1 MSTHRIEV
9 SRAHYC
15 ETIVSGTIAPDD
27 RDPHKLRLTT
37 PDGCQFRAA
46 PLGDVSIGAGIGQWR
61 VIPIMQT
68 DGQITRLQIV
78 EEYSPSAIEDDR
90 FICVGRTNQVSRK
103 HNTVTVKIERPG
115 EATIR
120 PTLFD
125 PPSPVK
131 SGQIWQFIAQ
141 RVGMTLAIVAA
152 TQLDGVG
159 VESGELRLAPVGE
172 PDRGSETRQGV
183 GSMELGVADEIALRF
198 PPDGT
203 PRSARL
209 QRAFH
214 QAESVESRVPNEEQ
228 SKRKRPVNS
237 LLSTSELRAIAL
249 TALNQ
254 QLSRDWDLSL
264 TRVKEPIWEWD
275 ARSLVPTEARARV
288 QVNSRTNVARVYLY
302 PDRLNYTPARCLD
315 AATERK
321 SSADDNLDRLIVTP
335 LGAARGIG
343 ASCFR
348 VQIGPYEIVMDAG
361 TRPKGSDPLPAF
373 ELLERPDLLL
383 ITHAHLDHIGALP
396 IFHRDFPDVPTI
408 ATHGTREIAHVMLTD
423 GLKVQTAR
431 QRQGNE
437 DFQQLFDADDLD
449 RTLFE
454 LQTEP
459 VGVDFSPLPGLT
471 ARFIHAGHIVGAA
484 CIYLQYGNRSILYT
498 GDYNTTSSRTTE
510 GLKLADLPQAD
521 ILITESTYGS
531 DTHPSRRTQ
540 ESDLIKAI
548 VEVVAAGG
556 NVLIPAFALGRAQ
569 EIILAIRTSALFHSV
584 NVPVYIDG
592 LVREVTDL
600 FQTQLELL
608 PASVQN
614 FAKTQ
619 SPFFSDKSAPRIIA
633 IASPKER
640 PLAMEHPS
648 VIIASSGMLIGGASI
663 FYAKT
668 LLQRENAAVFIS
680 GYTDEESP
688 GRFLQSLEPGNSIE
702 LDGTPLTVRAK
713 IQRFNLSAHADRVG
727 ITQVIHRVNPQHL
740 ILIHGS
746 QSALHELS
754 RAGDL
759 RDKYWIHIP
768 EVGDTITFG
777 QAPEHL
783 SKAQVA
789 RVDAGQEFEVEIE
802 AEFDGAWLRIADSVL
817 ADPRWQHL
825 AATGLLSAKWT
836 KGGLMLKPA
845 SHKSMAVESAIS
857 SGIDCCAVC
866 EFFDGYLCR
875 GEDSPL
881 YKRDVDPAAKC
892 PEFVR
897 QVVTVESLP
906 VDVDL
911 VEPLLEDVDLAE
923 DDENLIDRI

>member
-1 MSTHRIEV
+1 MSANMSEV
-9 SRAHYC
+9 SREQYC
-15 ETIVSGTIAPDD
+15 EMTVSGTIAPDD
-27 RDPHKLRLTT
+27 RDPHKLVLTT

-46 PLGDVSIGAGIGQWR
+46 PLGSISMGEGSRQWR

-68 DGQITRLQIV
+68 DGNITRLQIV
-78 EEYSPSAIEDDR
+78 AEQSPKLREGDR
-90 FICVGRTNQVSRK
+90 FVCVGKTNQVSRK
-103 HNTVTVKIERPG
+103 HHTVSLKIDRPG
-115 EATIR
+115 EPTIR

-125 PPSPVK
+125 PPSQVN
-131 SGQIWQFIAQ
+131 SGQLWQMVAQ
-141 RVGMTLAIVAA
+141 RVGMTLAIVESI
-152 TQLDGVG
+152 QLDGLEVG
-159 VESGELRLAPVGE
+159 SEELGVGSEQVSPAWVRSMVGQPDPTNSASRVPFQESAELQLAPVGAT
-172 PDRGSETRQGV
+172 DRGNEGRPEVQI
-183 GSMELGVADEIALRF
+183 EA
-198 PPDGT
+198 
-203 PRSARL
+203 
-209 QRAFH
+209 QRG
-214 QAESVESRVPNEEQ
+214 
-228 SKRKRPVNS
+228 RKRPSNS
-237 LLSTSELRAIAL
+237 QLPTAEMTSIA
-249 TALNQ
+249 TAALDREQ
-254 QLSRDWDLSL
+254 PDRDWALSL
-264 TRVKEPIWEWD
+264 IRVKEPIWEWD
-275 ARSLVPTEARARV
+275 ARSLVPTDARARV
-288 QVNSRTNVARVYLY
+288 QVNSRTHVPRVFVYPQGSGE
-302 PDRLNYTPARCLD
+302 PDRDTETRQRGELTPD
-315 AATERK
+315 ATTN
-321 SSADDNLDRLIVTP
+321 DLDRLIVTP

-348 VQIGPYEIVMDAG
+348 VQIGPYEIVLDAG

-373 ELLERPDLLL
+373 ELLERPNLIV

-396 IFHRDFPDVPTI
+396 IFHRDFPDVPMI
-408 ATHGTREIAHVMLTD
+408 CTHGTREIAHVMLTD
-423 GLKVQTAR
+423 GLKVQAAK

-437 DFQQLFDADDLD
+437 DFQQLFGAEDLD
-449 RTLFE
+449 LTLFE
-454 LQTEP
+454 LQTQP

-471 ARFIHAGHIVGAA
+471 MRFIHAGHIVGAA

-548 VEVVAAGG
+548 VEIVAAGG

-608 PASVQN
+608 PAAVQN

-619 SPFFSDKSAPRIIA
+619 SPFFSEKSAPRIIS
-633 IASPKER
+633 IGSPKER
-640 PLAMEHPS
+640 SLAMEHPS

-746 QSALHELS
+746 PSALHELS

-789 RVDAGQEFEVEIE
+789 RVDAGQEFELEIE

-845 SHKSMAVESAIS
+845 SHKSFAVDAAIL
-857 SGIDCCAVC
+857 SGMDCCAVC

-875 GEDSPL
+875 GEESPL
-881 YKRDVDPAAKC
+881 YKRNVDPTAKC
-892 PEFVR
+892 PAFDR
-897 QVVTVESLP
+897 QVVAVESQPVDGELD

-911 VEPLLEDVDLAE
+911 DVDS
-923 DDENLIDRI
+923 LIDLGEE

>member
-1 MSTHRIEV
+1 MT
-9 SRAHYC
+9 
-15 ETIVSGTIAPDD
+15 VSGTIAPDD
-27 RDPHKLRLTT
+27 RDPHKLVLTT

-46 PLGDVSIGAGIGQWR
+46 PLGSVSMGEGSRQWR

-68 DGQITRLQIV
+68 DGNITRLQIV
-78 EEYSPSAIEDDR
+78 EEESPIAIEGDR
-90 FICVGRTNQVSRK
+90 FVCVGKTNQVSRK
-103 HNTVTVKIERPG
+103 HNIVSLKIERPG
-115 EATIR
+115 EPTIR
-120 PTLFD
+120 PTLFN
-125 PPSPVK
+125 PPSQVK
-131 SGQIWQFIAQ
+131 SGQSWQIVAQ
-141 RVGMTLAIVAA
+141 RVGMTLEILTA
-152 TQLDGVG
+152 TQLDRQEV
-159 VESGELRLAPVGE
+159 SDSPPKSLPSAAPKTVKE
-172 PDRGSETRQGV
+172 PRNLDQQQTP
-183 GSMELGVADEIALRF
+183 EI
-198 PPDGT
+198 T
-203 PRSARL
+203 
-209 QRAFH
+209 
-214 QAESVESRVPNEEQ
+214 
-228 SKRKRPVNS
+228 
-237 LLSTSELRAIAL
+237 AIAL
-249 TALNQ
+249 AALNQ
-254 QLSRDWDLSL
+254 QLSERDWELAL
-264 TRVKEPIWEWD
+264 TRVKEPTWEWE
-275 ARSLVPTEARARV
+275 AQSLVSSDLRARV
-288 QVNSRTNVARVYLY
+288 QVNARTKGARVYVY
-302 PDRLNYTPARCLD
+302 PDQSKYVADRSGVSSD
-315 AATERK
+315 EAAVTTDE
-321 SSADDNLDRLIVTP
+321 DDKYLDRLIVTP

-348 VQIGPYEIVMDAG
+348 VQIGPYEIVLDAG

-373 ELLERPDLLL
+373 ELLERPNLIV

-396 IFHRDFPDVPTI
+396 IFHRDFPDVPMI
-408 ATHGTREIAHVMLTD
+408 CTHGTREIAHVMLTD
-423 GLKVQTAR
+423 GLKVQAAK

-437 DFQQLFDADDLD
+437 DFQQLFAAEDLD
-449 RTLFE
+449 LTLFE
-454 LQTEP
+454 LQTQP

-471 ARFIHAGHIVGAA
+471 MRFIHAGHIVGAA
-484 CIYLQYGNRSILYT
+484 CIYMQYGNRSILYT

-521 ILITESTYGS
+521 VLITESTYGS

-548 VEVVAAGG
+548 VAVVAAGG

-608 PASVQN
+608 PAAVQN

-619 SPFFSDKSAPRIIA
+619 SPFFSEKSAPRIIS
-633 IASPKER
+633 IGSPKER

-688 GRFLQSLEPGNSIE
+688 GRFLQSLEPGSEIE

-789 RVDAGQEFEVEIE
+789 RVDAGQEFELEIE
-802 AEFDGAWLRIADSVL
+802 AEFDGAWLRISDSVL
-817 ADPRWQHL
+817 EDPRWQHL

-845 SHKSMAVESAIS
+845 SHKALAVDSAIA
-857 SGIDCCAVC
+857 SGVDCCAVC

-881 YKRDVDPAAKC
+881 YKRDVDPTAKC

-897 QVVTVESLP
+897 QVVAVESQSVGDELD

-911 VEPLLEDVDLAE
+911 NVDLSI
-923 DDENLIDRI
+923 NLGEE

>member
-1 MSTHRIEV
+1 MSTNTIEI
-9 SRAHYC
+9 SLTPYC
-15 ETIVSGTIAPDD
+15 EMTVSGIIAPDD
-27 RDPHKLRLTT
+27 RDPNKLVLTT
-37 PDGCQFRAA
+37 LDGCQFRAA
-46 PLGDVSIGAGIGQWR
+46 PLGDVSIGAGSRQWR

-68 DGQITRLQIV
+68 DGNITRLQIV
-78 EEYSPSAIEDDR
+78 EEQSPGALEDDR
-90 FICVGRTNQVSRK
+90 FLCVGRTNQVSRK
-103 HNTVTVKIERPG
+103 HNTVSLKIERPG
-115 EATIR
+115 EPTIR

-125 PPSPVK
+125 PPPEVK
-131 SGQIWQFIAQ
+131 SGQLWQFVAH
-141 RVGMTLAIVAA
+141 RVGMTLGIVAA
-152 TQLDGVG
+152 EQLDN
-159 VESGELRLAPVGE
+159 LAVAEAVTKSLPSVAPKTIHE
-172 PDRGSETRQGV
+172 PRNLDKARSSEIT
-183 GSMELGVADEIALRF
+183 SIAL
-198 PPDGT
+198 
-203 PRSARL
+203 A
-209 QRAFH
+209 
-214 QAESVESRVPNEEQ
+214 
-228 SKRKRPVNS
+228 
-237 LLSTSELRAIAL
+237 
-249 TALNQ
+249 ALNVEQ
-254 QLSRDWDLSL
+254 IDRDWELSL
-264 TRVKEPIWEWD
+264 TRVKEPTWEWE
-275 ARSLVPTEARARV
+275 AHSLVPSDLRARV
-288 QVNSRTNVARVYLY
+288 QVNARTKVARVYVY
-302 PDRLNYTPARCLD
+302 PLGVLKDPTPTSQLPTPNSDLD
-315 AATERK
+315 T
-321 SSADDNLDRLIVTP
+321 LIVTP

-348 VQIGPYEIVMDAG
+348 VQIGTYEIVLDAG

-373 ELLERPDLLL
+373 ELLERPNLIL

-396 IFHRDFPDVPTI
+396 IFHRDFPEVPMI
-408 ATHGTREIAHVMLTD
+408 CTHGTREIAHVMLTD
-423 GLKVQTAR
+423 GLKVQAAQ

-437 DFQQLFDADDLD
+437 DFGQVFTADDLD
-449 RTLFE
+449 RTLFQ
-454 LQTEP
+454 LQTQP

-471 ARFIHAGHIVGAA
+471 VRFIHAGHIVGAA
-484 CIYLQYGNRSILYT
+484 CIYMAYGNRSILYT
-498 GDYNTTSSRTTE
+498 GDYNTTSSRTAE

-600 FQTQLELL
+600 FQNQLELL

-619 SPFFSDKSAPRIIA
+619 SPFFSDKSSPRIIS
-633 IASPKER
+633 IGSPKER
-640 PLAMEHPS
+640 NLAMEHPS
-648 VIIASSGMLIGGASI
+648 VIIASSGMLTGGASI
-663 FYAKT
+663 HYAKA
-668 LLQRENAAVFIS
+668 LLPRANAAVFVS

-688 GRFLQSLEPGNSIE
+688 GRLLQSLEPGNSIE
-702 LDGTPLTVRAK
+702 LDGKTLTVRAK

-817 ADPRWQHL
+817 EDPRWQHL

-845 SHKSMAVESAIS
+845 SHKSMAVESAIA

-875 GEDSPL
+875 GEESPL
-881 YKRDVDPAAKC
+881 YKRDVDPTAKC
-892 PEFVR
+892 LIFVR
-897 QVVTVESLP
+897 QIIAVESTAN
-906 VDVDL
+906 VEEWL
-911 VEPLLEDVDLAE
+911 VEPPIDGIDL
-923 DDENLIDRI
+923 DLDESD

>member
-1 MSTHRIEV
+1 MSTNTIEI
-9 SRAHYC
+9 SLEQYC
-15 ETIVSGTIAPDD
+15 EMTVSGIIAPDD
-27 RDPHKLRLTT
+27 RDPNKLVLTT

-46 PLGDVSIGAGIGQWR
+46 PLGDVSIGEGSRQWR

-68 DGQITRLQIV
+68 DGNITRLQIV
-78 EEYSPSAIEDDR
+78 EEQSPGALEVDR
-90 FICVGRTNQVSRK
+90 FVCVGRTNQVSRK
-103 HNTVTVKIERPG
+103 HNVVSLKIERPG
-115 EATIR
+115 EPTIR
-120 PTLFD
+120 PTIFD
-125 PPSPVK
+125 PPPQVK
-131 SGQIWQFIAQ
+131 SGQLWQIVAT
-141 RVGMTLAIVAA
+141 RVGTTLAIIEA
-152 TQLDGVG
+152 TQLDGWEV
-159 VESGELRLAPVGE
+159 
-172 PDRGSETRQGV
+172 
-183 GSMELGVADEIALRF
+183 
-198 PPDGT
+198 
-203 PRSARL
+203 
-209 QRAFH
+209 
-214 QAESVESRVPNEEQ
+214 AESVPKSLPSVV
-228 SKRKRPVNS
+228 SKTVYEPRNLDKDRS
-237 LLSTSELRAIAL
+237 SEIKSIAL
-249 TALNQ
+249 AALNQ
-254 QLSRDWDLSL
+254 ELNERDWELAL
-264 TRVKEPIWEWD
+264 TRVKEPTWEWE
-275 ARSLVPTEARARV
+275 AQSLVPSDLRARV
-288 QVNSRTNVARVYLY
+288 QVNARTKIARVYVY
-302 PDRLNYTPARCLD
+302 PHQSKFIADRSSTPVNGEESIAQEDNNY
-315 AATERK
+315 
-321 SSADDNLDRLIVTP
+321 LDRLIVTP

-373 ELLERPDLLL
+373 ELLERPNLIL

-396 IFHRDFPDVPTI
+396 IFHRDFPEVPMI
-408 ATHGTREIAHVMLTD
+408 CTHGTREIAHVMLTD
-423 GLKVQTAR
+423 GLKVQAAQ

-437 DFQQLFDADDLD
+437 DFGQVFSADDLD
-449 RTLFE
+449 RTLFT
-454 LQTEP
+454 LQTQP

-471 ARFIHAGHIVGAA
+471 VRFIHAGHIVGAA
-484 CIYLQYGNRSILYT
+484 CIYMQYGNRSILYT
-498 GDYNTTSSRTTE
+498 GDYNTTSSRTAE

-569 EIILAIRTSALFHSV
+569 EIILAIRTSALFHSI
-584 NVPVYIDG
+584 NVPVYVDG

-619 SPFFSDKSAPRIIA
+619 SPFFSEKSSPRIIS

-640 PLAMEHPS
+640 PLAIAHPS
-648 VIIASSGMLIGGASI
+648 VIIASSGMLTGGASI
-663 FYAKT
+663 GYAKI
-668 LLQRENAAVFIS
+668 LLERENAAVFIS

-688 GRFLQSLEPGNSIE
+688 GRFLQSLEPGAEIE
-702 LDGTPLTVRAK
+702 LDGTALTVRAK

-768 EVGDTITFG
+768 DVGDTITFG

-817 ADPRWQHL
+817 EDPRWQHL

-845 SHKSMAVESAIS
+845 SHKSMAVDSAIA
-857 SGIDCCAVC
+857 SGMDCCAVC

-881 YKRDVDPAAKC
+881 YKRDVDPTAKC

-897 QVVTVESLP
+897 QIVAVESQILDEEL
-906 VDVDL
+906 DVDMEL
-911 VEPLLEDVDLAE
+911 DVDSS
-923 DDENLIDRI
+923 IDLGEK

>member
-1 MSTHRIEV
+1 MSTNTIEI
-9 SRAHYC
+9 SLEQYC
-15 ETIVSGTIAPDD
+15 EMTVSGIIAPDD
-27 RDPHKLRLTT
+27 REPNKLVLTT

-46 PLGDVSIGAGIGQWR
+46 PLGDVDICEGSRQWR

-68 DGQITRLQIV
+68 DGNITRLQIV
-78 EEYSPSAIEDDR
+78 EEQSPRMLEGDR
-90 FICVGRTNQVSRK
+90 FACVGRTNQVSRK
-103 HNTVTVKIERPG
+103 HNIVSLKIERPG
-115 EATIR
+115 EPTIR

-125 PPSPVK
+125 PPSQVK
-131 SGQIWQFIAQ
+131 SGQLWQIVAQ
-141 RVGMTLAIVAA
+141 RVGTTLATIEA
-152 TQLDGVG
+152 TQLDGLEV
-159 VESGELRLAPVGE
+159 
-172 PDRGSETRQGV
+172 D
-183 GSMELGVADEIALRF
+183 
-198 PPDGT
+198 
-203 PRSARL
+203 
-209 QRAFH
+209 
-214 QAESVESRVPNEEQ
+214 ESVP
-228 SKRKRPVNS
+228 KS
-237 LLSTSELRAIAL
+237 LPSGADKTVYEPRNLDKERASEITPLAL
-249 TALNQ
+249 AALNKE
-254 QLSRDWDLSL
+254 LNERDWELSL
-264 TRVKEPIWEWD
+264 TRVKEPTWEWE
-275 ARSLVPTEARARV
+275 AQSLVPSDLRARI
-288 QVNSRTNVARVYLY
+288 QVNARTKVARVYVY
-302 PDRLNYTPARCLD
+302 PHQSKFIPA
-315 AATERK
+315 K
-321 SSADDNLDRLIVTP
+321 SSVPSDGEEVTSDEGDKYLDRLIVTP

-348 VQIGPYEIVMDAG
+348 VQIGPYEIVMDSG

-373 ELLERPDLLL
+373 ELLDRPNLIL

-396 IFHRDFPDVPTI
+396 IFHRDFPDVPMI
-408 ATHGTREIAHVMLTD
+408 CTHGTREIAHVMLTD
-423 GLKVQTAR
+423 GLKVQAAQQRRTLVGFPDVKSATR

-437 DFQQLFDADDLD
+437 DFGQVFTADDLD
-449 RTLFE
+449 RTLFQ
-454 LQTEP
+454 LQTQP

-471 ARFIHAGHIVGAA
+471 VRFIHAGHIVGAA
-484 CIYLQYGNRSILYT
+484 CIYMEYGNRSILYT
-498 GDYNTTSSRTTE
+498 GDYNTTSSRTAE

-548 VEVVAAGG
+548 VEVVANGG

-584 NVPVYIDG
+584 NVPVYVDG

-600 FQTQLELL
+600 FQTQLDLL
-608 PASVQN
+608 PAAVQN

-619 SPFFSDKSAPRIIA
+619 SPFFSDKSSPRIIS
-633 IASPKER
+633 IGSHKER
-640 PLAMEHPS
+640 PLAIAHPS
-648 VIIASSGMLIGGASI
+648 VIIASSGMLTGGASI
-663 FYAKT
+663 GYAKI
-668 LLQRENAAVFIS
+668 LLERENAAVFIS

-688 GRFLQSLEPGNSIE
+688 GRFLQSLEPGSEIE
-702 LDGTPLTVRAK
+702 LDGTALTVRAK

-768 EVGDTITFG
+768 DVGDTITFG

-817 ADPRWQHL
+817 EDPRWQHL

-845 SHKSMAVESAIS
+845 SHKSMAVDSAIA

-881 YKRDVDPAAKC
+881 YKRDVDPTAKC
-892 PEFVR
+892 PVFIR
-897 QVVTVESLP
+897 QVVAVESISNEEESLA
-906 VDVDL
+906 
-911 VEPLLEDVDLAE
+911 EPLTEG
-923 DDENLIDRI
+923 IDNIFKI

>member
-1 MSTHRIEV
+1 MSTNTHGLPSGMAIEV
-9 SRAHYC
+9 SLAQYC
-15 ETIVSGTIAPDD
+15 EMTVSGIIAPDE
-27 RDPHKLRLTT
+27 RDPNKLVLTT
-37 PDGCQFRAA
+37 TDSCQFRAA
-46 PLGDVSIGAGIGQWR
+46 PLGDVSIGGGSRQWR

-68 DGQITRLQIV
+68 DGNITRLQIV
-78 EEYSPSAIEDDR
+78 EEQLPGALEADR
-90 FICVGRTNQVSRK
+90 FVCVGRTNQVSRK
-103 HNTVTVKIERPG
+103 HNIVSLKIERPG

-120 PTLFD
+120 PTLFE
-125 PPSPVK
+125 PPIPVK
-131 SGQIWQFIAQ
+131 SGQLWQFVAQ
-141 RVGMTLAIVAA
+141 RVGVTLIIATA
-152 TQLDGVG
+152 TQLDGQEIAASAIKSLPSAAPKTVYNPRNLDNDSLA
-159 VESGELRLAPVGE
+159 ERLRQ
-172 PDRGSETRQGV
+172 RQQEITPIAL
-183 GSMELGVADEIALRF
+183 SALNLELGE
-198 PPDGT
+198 
-203 PRSARL
+203 
-209 QRAFH
+209 
-214 QAESVESRVPNEEQ
+214 
-228 SKRKRPVNS
+228 
-237 LLSTSELRAIAL
+237 
-249 TALNQ
+249 
-254 QLSRDWDLSL
+254 RDWELAL
-264 TRVKEPIWEWD
+264 TRVKEPTWEWE
-275 ARSLVPTEARARV
+275 AQSLVPTELRARV
-288 QVNSRTNVARVYLY
+288 QVNARTKVARVYTY
-302 PDRLNYTPARCLD
+302 PRQSKYVPA
-315 AATERK
+315 K
-321 SSADDNLDRLIVTP
+321 SSILLDGEKVTTDESDNYLDRLIVTP

-373 ELLERPDLLL
+373 ELLERPNLIL

-396 IFHRDFPDVPTI
+396 IFHRDFPDVPMI
-408 ATHGTREIAHVMLTD
+408 CTHGTREIAHVMLTD
-423 GLKVQTAR
+423 GLKVQTAQ

-437 DFQQLFDADDLD
+437 DFGQVFSADDLD
-449 RTLFE
+449 RTLFT
-454 LQTEP
+454 LQTQP
-459 VGVDFSPLPGLT
+459 VGIDFSPLPGLT
-471 ARFIHAGHIVGAA
+471 VRFIHAGHIVGAA
-484 CIYLQYGNRSILYT
+484 CIYIEYGNRSILYT
-498 GDYNTTSSRTTE
+498 GDYNTTSSRTAE

-531 DTHPSRRTQ
+531 DTHPSRRSQ

-584 NVPVYIDG
+584 NVPVYVDG

-608 PASVQN
+608 PAAVQN

-619 SPFFSDKSAPRIIA
+619 SPFFSEKSSPRIISIGSA
-633 IASPKER
+633 KER
-640 PLAMEHPS
+640 PLAIAHPS
-648 VIIASSGMLIGGASI
+648 VIIASSGMLTGGASI
-663 FYAKT
+663 GYAKI
-668 LLQRENAAVFIS
+668 LLERENAAVFIS

-688 GRFLQSLEPGNSIE
+688 GRLLQSLEPGSEIE

-746 QSALHELS
+746 KSALHELS

-789 RVDAGQEFEVEIE
+789 RVDAGQEFDIEIE

-817 ADPRWQHL
+817 EDPRWQHL

-845 SHKSMAVESAIS
+845 SHKSFAVDSAIA

-881 YKRDVDPAAKC
+881 YKRDVDPTAKC
-892 PEFVR
+892 PAFVR
-897 QVVTVESLP
+897 QVVAVESMANEEEL
-906 VDVDL
+906 L
-911 VEPLLEDVDLAE
+911 GEPAIEGIELDE
-923 DDENLIDRI
+923 DDLND